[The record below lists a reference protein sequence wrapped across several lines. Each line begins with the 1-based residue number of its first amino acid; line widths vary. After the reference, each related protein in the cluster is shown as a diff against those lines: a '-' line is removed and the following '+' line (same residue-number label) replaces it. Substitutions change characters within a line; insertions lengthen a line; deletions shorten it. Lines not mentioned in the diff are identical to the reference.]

1 MFPVGFGEVAERLRR
16 STVHIGSGGRG
27 HGSGIIVKSGANSAL
42 KSDAVIVT
50 NAHVAAVGPPAVTL
64 WDGRSFQARIDALDR
79 RRDLALLRIPASD
92 SDDLPAAA
100 LGDSNRL
107 RPGEFVIAIGNPL
120 GFMGALTAGIVHAV
134 GPLPG
139 LGPRK
144 WIQAGVRLAPGNSG
158 GPLADAAG
166 TVVGVNTMVAGRL
179 GLAVPSN
186 EVTRLLSGNQPQL
199 LGVVLQ
205 PVPLSIEGRERLGLR
220 IVEILPDS
228 AASRASLLPGD
239 ILVGIGGRPL
249 GSLDDLE
256 EALQAPSESVLSLQF
271 VRADLNKIRTVAVRL
286 AMSNPVAA

>member
-42 KSDAVIVT
+42 KSDAVVVT

-79 RRDLALLRIPASD
+79 RRDLALLRIPAF
-92 SDDLPAAA
+92 DLPAAA

-107 RPGEFVIAIGNPL
+107 RPGELVIAIGNPL
-120 GFMGALTAGIVHAV
+120 GFIGALTAGIVHAV

-166 TVVGVNTMVAGRL
+166 SVVGVNTMVAGRL

-186 EVTRLLSGNQPQL
+186 EVARLLSGNQPQL

-205 PVPLSIEGRERLGLR
+205 SVPLSIEGRERLGLR
-220 IVEILPDS
+220 IQEILPDS
-228 AASRASLLPGD
+228 PASRASLLPGD
-239 ILVGIGGRPL
+239 ILAGIGGRPL
-249 GSLDDLE
+249 SSLDDLE
-256 EALQAPSESVLSLQF
+256 EALQAPSERVLRLQF
-271 VRADLNKIRTVAVRL
+271 VRADPSKIRTVAVRL

>member
-92 SDDLPAAA
+92 SGDLSAAV

-107 RPGEFVIAIGNPL
+107 RPGELVIAIGNPL
-120 GFMGALTAGIVHAV
+120 GFMGALTAGIVHAL

-239 ILVGIGGRPL
+239 ILVGIGERPL

-271 VRADLNKIRTVAVRL
+271 VRADPNKIRTVAVRL
-286 AMSNPVAA
+286 AMSDPVAA

>member
-1 MFPVGFGEVAERLRR
+1 MFPPGFGEIAERLRR
-16 STVHIGSGGRG
+16 STVQISSGGRG
-27 HGSGIIVKSGANSAL
+27 HGSGIIVESGADSAL

-50 NAHVAAVGPPAVTL
+50 NAHVAVVGQPSVTL

-92 SDDLPAAA
+92 LPAAA

-107 RPGEFVIAIGNPL
+107 SPGELVIAVGNPL
-120 GFMGALTAGIVHAV
+120 GFMGALTAGVVHAV

-166 TVVGVNTMVAGRL
+166 TVVGINTMVAGRL

-186 EVTRLLSGNQPQL
+186 EVARLLSGNQPQF
-199 LGVVLQ
+199 LGVTLQ

-239 ILVGIGGRPL
+239 ILVGIARRPL

-256 EALQAPSESVLSLQF
+256 DALQAPSESVLRLQF
-271 VRADLNKIRTVAVRL
+271 VRADLSKIRTVAVRL

>member
-1 MFPVGFGEVAERLRR
+1 MFPPGFGEVAERLRR
-16 STVHIGSGGRG
+16 STVHISSGGRG
-27 HGSGIIVKSGANSAL
+27 HGSGIIAKSGANSAL

-50 NAHVAAVGPPAVTL
+50 NAHVAVVGQPSVTL
-64 WDGRSFQARIDALDR
+64 WDGRSFQARIEALDR

-92 SDDLPAAA
+92 LPAAA

-107 RPGEFVIAIGNPL
+107 CPGELVIAIGNPL
-120 GFMGALTAGIVHAV
+120 GFMGALTAGVVHAV

-186 EVTRLLSGNQPQL
+186 EVNRLLSGNRPQL
-199 LGVVLQ
+199 LGVTLQ
-205 PVPLSIEGRERLGLR
+205 AVPLSIEGRERLGLH
-220 IVEILPDS
+220 IIEVLPDS

-239 ILVGIGGRPL
+239 ILVGSGGRPL

-256 EALQAPSESVLSLQF
+256 DALQAPSESVLRLQF
-271 VRADLNKIRTVAVRL
+271 VRADLSKIRTVAVRL

>member
-1 MFPVGFGEVAERLRR
+1 MFPPGFGEVAERLRR
-16 STVHIGSGGRG
+16 STVHIASGGRG
-27 HGSGIIVKSGANSAL
+27 HGSGIILKSGANSVP
-42 KSDAVIVT
+42 KSDSVIVT
-50 NAHVAAVGPPAVTL
+50 NAHVAVVGQPSVSL
-64 WDGRSFQARIDALDR
+64 WDGRSFPARIEALDR
-79 RRDLALLRIPASD
+79 RRDLALLRIPAA
-92 SDDLPAAA
+92 DLPASA

-107 RPGEFVIAIGNPL
+107 RPGELVIAIGNPL
-120 GFMGALTAGIVHAV
+120 GFIGALTAGVVHAV

-186 EVTRLLSGNQPQL
+186 EVTRLLTGRQPQL
-199 LGVVLQ
+199 LGVTLQ
-205 PVPLSIEGRERLGLR
+205 PVPLSIQGRERLGLH
-220 IVEILPDS
+220 IVEVLPDS

-239 ILVGIGGRPL
+239 ILIGIGGRPL

-256 EALQAPSESVLSLQF
+256 QALESPSESVLRLQF
-271 VRADLNKIRTVAVRL
+271 VRADLSKIRTVAVRL

>member
-1 MFPVGFGEVAERLRR
+1 MLPVGFGEVAERLRR
-16 STVHIGSGGRG
+16 STVHISSGGRG

-42 KSDAVIVT
+42 KSDAVVVT

-79 RRDLALLRIPASD
+79 RRDLALLRIPAF
-92 SDDLPAAA
+92 DLPAAA

-107 RPGEFVIAIGNPL
+107 RPGELVIAIGNPL
-120 GFMGALTAGIVHAV
+120 GFIGALTAGIVHAV

-166 TVVGVNTMVAGRL
+166 SVVGVNTMVAGRL

-186 EVTRLLSGNQPQL
+186 EVARLLSGNQPQL

-220 IVEILPDS
+220 IQEILPDS
-228 AASRASLLPGD
+228 PASRASLLPGD

-256 EALQAPSESVLSLQF
+256 EALQAPSERVLRLQF
-271 VRADLNKIRTVAVRL
+271 VRADPSKIRTVAVRL